1 MERPTLKRVAI
12 LGSTG
17 SIGSQALEVVARHP
31 DRFQV
36 AGLAANTNVDRLAE
50 QANTFRPAV
59 ISAGAADLANRL
71 TEQLRYEPERIACG
85 PAGLAAVAA
94 ESGADIVLAATD
106 GMTALDAVGAA
117 IERGIDIALSNKEL
131 AVSAGE
137 ALFEQARRRGAQIL
151 PVDSEHSAVLQCL
164 AGEDRE
170 SVSSI
175 VLTAS
180 GGPFWELSFDEMRA
194 VTPEQALRH
203 PTWVMG
209 AKNTLDSATLM
220 NKGLEIIEASR
231 FFGLRPSQIEVVV
244 HRQSVAHAFVIFTDG
259 NVKAQL
265 SWPDMRLPIGF
276 ALGYPERLGTPA
288 LAEPAR
294 DDIAALTRSA
304 IGLGERAAALTF
316 EPIDAKRFPAV
327 GLAYRALEAGKT
339 YPAVLSA
346 ANEEAGR
353 AFLQGKVK
361 FTDIG
366 TIVEQALDAHA
377 PEPAT
382 LPAVTAADAFARR
395 FVRAK
400 LGATTR
406 T

>member
-1 MERPTLKRVAI
+1 MEWQALKKVAI

-17 SIGSQALEVVARHP
+17 SIGSQALDVVSDHP
-31 DRFQV
+31 DRFEIV
-36 AGLAANTNVDRLAE
+36 GLAANASIDRLTE
-50 QANTFRPAV
+50 QANAFRPAV
-59 ISAGAADLANRL
+59 VSLGAREFAEQVRARLTYRPDRIAWGAAGL
-71 TEQLRYEPERIACG
+71 T
-85 PAGLAAVAA
+85 AVAS
-94 ESGADIVLAATD
+94 ESDADIVLAATD
-106 GMTALDAVGAA
+106 GMVALEAVVAALQRGA
-117 IERGIDIALSNKEL
+117 DVALSNKEL

-137 ALFEQARRRGAQIL
+137 FLFAEARRCGAQIL

-164 AGEDRE
+164 AGEDRM
-170 SVSSI
+170 SIASI

-180 GGPFWELSFDEMRA
+180 GGPFWELSYEQMRD

-203 PTWVMG
+203 PTWIMG

-220 NKGLEIIEASR
+220 NKGLEVIEASR
-231 FFGLRPSQIEVVV
+231 FFGLRSSQIEVVV

-276 ALGYPERLGTPA
+276 ALGYPERLGPGAHTV
-288 LAEPAR
+288 AR
-294 DDIAALTRSA
+294 DDKTALTRAA
-304 IGLGERAAALTF
+304 IGLGEKSSSLTF
-316 EPIDAKRFPAV
+316 EPIDDTRFPAIR
-327 GLAYRALEAGKT
+327 LAYRALESGMT

-366 TIVEQALDAHA
+366 TLVEQALDAHA
-377 PEPAT
+377 AEAAS
-382 LPAVTAADAFARR
+382 LAAVTAADAFART
-395 FVRAK
+395 FVRDK
-400 LGATTR
+400 LGAPSR